1 MSTPEIDQ
9 PATPDTPPP
18 ARGRRWA
25 AWAKGAVSVG
35 LLWLLFIYYD
45 IGAALDRLATIDIFY
60 LTLAVIGGFLAFAIT
75 AWRWWFILRAQGF
88 EVGLGTATGLTWI
101 GLFFNQTL
109 PSNMGGDVVRVWRLS
124 RSGVPMASVISSVL
138 VDRVAALFALALIV
152 LAGLPVVR
160 EVADDAVLA
169 VLSGSVGL
177 VLIGLAVLFRL
188 DRLAGLLRRVAP
200 GALIASLEKLSADS
214 RALLLPPGIGG
225 PIVGISLFNHFVT
238 VLLIL
243 MLARG
248 LGIEAGLGDFM
259 VLVPPIILATMLP
272 MSFAGWGVREGA
284 SVALL
289 ASIGV
294 APPAA
299 LALSVAYGLVL
310 LLSSLPGGIIWL
322 VTGNRRKD

>member
-1 MSTPEIDQ
+1 MSAPDIDDTATRD
-9 PATPDTPPP
+9 PAPPGS
-18 ARGRRWA
+18 GRRWA

-35 LLWLLFIYYD
+35 LLWLIFVYYD
-45 IGAALDRLATIDIFY
+45 IGAALEQLAAIDMFY
-60 LTLAVIGGFLAFAIT
+60 LALAMGGGFCAFAVT
-75 AWRWWFILRAQGF
+75 AWRWWFILRAQGY
-88 EVGLGTATGLTWI
+88 EIPLRTATELTWI

-109 PSNMGGDVVRVWRLS
+109 PSNVGGDVVRVWRLT

-152 LAGLPVVR
+152 LAGLPAVR

-188 DRLAGLLRRVAP
+188 DLLAGWLRRVAP
-200 GALIASLEKLSADS
+200 GGLVASLEKLSADS
-214 RALLLPPGIGG
+214 RALLLPPRVGG

-238 VLLIL
+238 VVLIL

-259 VLVPPIILATMLP
+259 VLVPPIILVTMLP

-289 ASIGV
+289 ANIGV

-310 LLSSLPGGIIWL
+310 LVSSLPGGVIWL
-322 VTGNRRKD
+322 ITGGPRKD